1 MELQTSY
8 RVDRML
14 RHNINCRA
22 PAGNYFKLIHYS
34 WLRAD
39 SIRILE
45 TLLVVTLS
53 CETRAAFHLHLMQ
66 KFDINVQ

>member
-14 RHNINCRA
+14 RHKINCRA
-22 PAGNYFKLIHYS
+22 PAAS
-34 WLRAD
+34 TD

-45 TLLVVTLS
+45 TLLVVTLATHS
-53 CETRAAFHLHLMQ
+53 
-66 KFDINVQ
+66 